1 MRVLVIEDDRDVA
14 AYLRRGLRELGVVV
28 DCVGDGTDGLHL
40 ARGSEYDVL
49 IVDRMLPGLDGLEVI
64 RHLRGE
70 GVRTPILILSALSHV
85 DERIRGLRAGGD
97 DYVTK
102 PYVLAELHA
111 RLEALLRRRDN
122 AVPQSMLKV
131 RDLEMDLIGRVVRRG
146 GTVVPLHPREFRL
159 LEYLM
164 RHAGQVVTR
173 AMLREAVWDYHF
185 HPQTNTLDVHISR
198 LRQKIEKGF
207 PCPIIHTV
215 RGAGY
220 CLRHAPVD

>member
-1 MRVLVIEDDRDVA
+1 MRVLLIEDDGDVA
-14 AYLRRGLRELGVVV
+14 RYLKRGLSEFGIVV
-28 DCVGDGTDGLHL
+28 DHVADGADGLEM
-40 ARGSEYDVL
+40 ARGSEYDALV
-49 IVDRMLPGLDGLEVI
+49 IDRMLPTLEGLEII
-64 RHLRGE
+64 RMLRGE

-111 RLEALLRRRDN
+111 RLEAIVRRRDN
-122 AVPQSMLKV
+122 AQPQTKLKAG
-131 RDLEMDLIGRVVRRG
+131 DIEMDLSTRQVTRAGKP
-146 GTVVPLHPREFRL
+146 VPLHPREFRL

-164 RHAGQVVTR
+164 RHAGQIVTR
-173 AMLREAVWDYHF
+173 TMLREAVWDYHF

-207 PCPIIHTV
+207 ANPIILTV

-220 CLRHAPVD
+220 CLRAGE

>member
-1 MRVLVIEDDRDVA
+1 MRVLVIEDDREVA

-28 DCVGDGTDGLHL
+28 DCIGNGADGLHM
-40 ARGSEYDVL
+40 ARGPEYDALV
-49 IVDRMLPGLDGLEVI
+49 VDRMLPDLDGLELI
-64 RHLRGE
+64 RRLRGE
-70 GVRTPILILSALSHV
+70 GVRTPILILSALAHV

-111 RLEALLRRRDN
+111 RLEAILRRRDN
-122 AVPQSMLKV
+122 SQPDTVLKV
-131 RDLEMDLIGRVVRRG
+131 GDLELDLVARTVRRCG
-146 GTVVPLHPREFRL
+146 KLIPLHPREFRL

-173 AMLREAVWDYHF
+173 TMLREAVWDYHF

-198 LRQKIEKGF
+198 LRQKLEKGF
-207 PCPIIHTV
+207 PSAIIHTV

-220 CLRHAPVD
+220 CLNHVE

>member
-1 MRVLVIEDDRDVA
+1 VLVIEDDRDVA
-14 AYLRRGLRELGVVV
+14 AYLQRGLQELGVVV
-28 DCVGDGTDGLHL
+28 DCVADGTDGLHL
-40 ARGSEYDVL
+40 ARGPEYDAL
-49 IVDRMLPGLDGLEVI
+49 IIDRMLPGLDGLEVI

-122 AVPQSMLKV
+122 AAPQSVLRV
-131 RDLEMDLIGRVVRRG
+131 LDIEMDLNARTVRRDG
-146 GTVVPLHPREFRL
+146 VPIPLHPREFRL

-185 HPQTNTLDVHISR
+185 HPQTNTLDVHVSR

-207 PCPIIHTV
+207 PSPVIHTV

-220 CLRHAPVD
+220 CLRHAPVN

>member
-1 MRVLVIEDDRDVA
+1 MRVLLIEDDREVA
-14 AYLRRGLRELGVVV
+14 AYLRRGLMELGIVV
-28 DCVGDGTDGLHL
+28 DSVGDGADGLQL
-40 ARGSEYDVL
+40 ARGPEYDAL
-49 IVDRMLPGLDGLEVI
+49 IIDRMLPGLDGLEII
-64 RHLRGE
+64 RRLRGE

-85 DERIRGLRAGGD
+85 DERITGLHAGGD

-111 RLEALLRRRDN
+111 RLIAIVRRRDS
-122 AVPQSMLKV
+122 VQPQTVLKSG
-131 RDLEMDLIGRVVRRG
+131 DLEMDLIGR
-146 GTVVPLHPREFRL
+146 TVKRAGRPIQLHPREFKL

-173 AMLREAVWDYHF
+173 TMLREAVWDYHF

-207 PCPIIHTV
+207 SGQIVHTV

-220 CLRHAPVD
+220 CLRHVD